1 MPLTLRNFYFV
12 PICVGTAT
20 LRVVMSTYLLHAM
33 GKHLNFSWAS
43 FLYTC
48 CLIIDHMI
56 MYILP
61 FVWALICSMLFLVE
75 HEVLEREIERLRTLY
90 QQQQQQP
97 HQQPPPS
104 HQRARSRDLDSQFAS
119 LSLKHKDSSSGTDSV
134 SGPLNI

>member
-1 MPLTLRNFYFV
+1 
-12 PICVGTAT
+12 
-20 LRVVMSTYLLHAM
+20 
-33 GKHLNFSWAS
+33 
-43 FLYTC
+43 
-48 CLIIDHMI
+48 

>member
-33 GKHLNFSWAS
+33 GKHLSFSWAS
-43 FLYTC
+43 FLYTFS
-48 CLIIDHMI
+48 LIIDHMI